1 MEQMS
6 FLQNQG
12 GKHLLHRLAFM
23 VLLQGEHRQVHKL
36 QHPPRPAWARVKPSG
51 AVQTLDSANLDYNA
65 RHQKMKC

>member
-1 MEQMS
+1 MVVMEQMS

-36 QHPPRPAWARVKPSG
+36 QHPPQPA
-51 AVQTLDSANLDYNA
+51 
-65 RHQKMKC
+65 